1 MLHSPTAP
9 AWSTFEISRFLFVW
23 NLKCESLSA
32 NKFSRR
38 QRLVSKTQQLVGL
51 WFWHRIVR
59 TNKAFCEARSTSW
72 ICPTCT
78 WLFSGCLQSLS
89 SAHLERGFA
98 WISNSKNLSHDVLSL
113 WFLERV
119 SPYVIASFPHFY
131 PFHSISA
138 SYKAGKLLGPIL
150 VAAVQTAAEQ
160 ILQSFVVPGSSL
172 MWTVIWNAWA

>member
-1 MLHSPTAP
+1 M
-9 AWSTFEISRFLFVW
+9 ER
-23 NLKCESLSA
+23 
-32 NKFSRR
+32 
-38 QRLVSKTQQLVGL
+38 
-51 WFWHRIVR
+51 HRIVR

-98 WISNSKNLSHDVLSL
+98 WIRNSYNLSHDVLSL
-113 WFLERV
+113 WFLQNRLCQLMERV
-119 SPYVIASFPHFY
+119 SLYLIASFPHFY

-172 MWTVIWNAWA
+172 MSTVI